1 MKKVFSLLLTVAFL
15 FTLACKD
22 DDKKEVNI
30 DKNALILGSWKLTET
45 NDPAGV
51 PPSLI
56 YTFSENG
63 IFSASLTTRVGNRSK
78 SIIDGTWRFVDQQQI
93 QLEIVTVTAE
103 VSTIEI
109 LNEST
114 LKLKKDDISKVMIK
128 Q

>member
-1 MKKVFSLLLTVAFL
+1 MKKLISLVFIIVLAFT
-15 FTLACKD
+15 FACQPDEKKD
-22 DDKKEVNI
+22 VDL
-30 DKNALILGSWKLTET
+30 DKNALILGSWKLIET

-63 IFSASLTTRVGNRSK
+63 IFSASLTTHAGSRTN
-78 SIIDGTWRFVDQQQI
+78 SITDGTWRFVDKQQI
-93 QLEIVTVTAE
+93 HLEIVTVTAE
-103 VSTIEI
+103 ISTIDI

-114 LKLKKDDISKVMIK
+114 LKLRKDDISRVMIK

>member
-1 MKKVFSLLLTVAFL
+1 MKNLISVVFLITLT
-15 FTLACKD
+15 FTYACKPD
-22 DDKKEVNI
+22 EKKEVDL
-30 DKNALILGSWKLTET
+30 DKNALILGSWKLIET

-63 IFSASLTTRVGNRSK
+63 IFSASLTTHAGSRTN
-78 SIIDGTWRFVDQQQI
+78 SITNGTWRFMDPQQI
-93 QLEIVTVTAE
+93 QLEIATVTAE
-103 VSTIEI
+103 ILTIDI

-114 LKLKKDDISKVMIK
+114 LKLRKDDVSMVMIK

>member
-1 MKKVFSLLLTVAFL
+1 MLS
-15 FTLACKD
+15 CQPD
-22 DDKKEVNI
+22 EKKEADI
-30 DKNALILGSWKLTET
+30 DKNVLILGSWKLIET

-63 IFSASLTTRVGNRSK
+63 IFTSSLTTHAGNRNN
-78 SIIDGTWRFVDQQQI
+78 SITDGTWRFVDSQQI

-103 VSTIEI
+103 ISTIDI

-114 LKLKKDDISKVMIK
+114 LKLRKDDILRVMIK